1 MQLGGETSVCP
12 CTELG
17 INGTVMSEINRDQT
31 TWPGSILRDP
41 RPRELLGG
49 STTRS
54 QPHSTPHPMNEQF
67 ELIATTAFGLEAV
80 VKRELAALG
89 YEARIGDPGRIH
101 FSGDLSAI
109 CRANLWLR
117 SADRVLV
124 SVASFEAA
132 DFDALF
138 ETTKSLPWAS
148 WIPKDGQFPVIGR
161 SLKSQLSSVPACQRA
176 VKKAIVESLLA
187 GHRVET
193 LPETGALYKVEI
205 ALLNDQATLTID
217 TTGPSLH
224 KRGYRLQAAEA
235 PLKETLAAAMIQLSF
250 WKQDRPF
257 LDPFCGSGTLPIEA
271 ALIGRNIAPG
281 IARSFPSDQW
291 PQFENEQWREA
302 RQETKDLMLPPFEER
317 LVGTDIDQGALY
329 AARQNAERAGVSEQ
343 VHFQRRAFDA
353 LASQRKYGCLITNPP
368 YGERLGEQWEWREL
382 YESIPE
388 VLRSLPT
395 WSHYIITSYPDFE
408 TLIQRPAD
416 RRRKLYNGRIE
427 CTYFQFYGPRPNAG
441 RDATQSPES
450 ETNHNEIPA
459 EVQKPRS
466 VRPPVK
472 PVFGGITDKG
482 REQAELFRSRL
493 KKRAR
498 HLRRWPTKQGITCF
512 RIYERDIPEIPLIV
526 DRYEDHLHIA
536 EYERPHDRDL
546 GQHADWLD
554 LMVQTAGESLDV
566 PADKIF
572 FKRRERQ
579 RGTKQHEHLAGR
591 QYEIKVHEG
600 GLQFIVNLSDYVDT
614 GLFLDHRITRTMVRE
629 EAAGANFLNLFAYT
643 GAFTVYA
650 ASGGAARTTTVDWNR
665 SYLEWAQRN
674 MVANGFD
681 GPEHR
686 YLRSDARG
694 FLRDPAA
701 NDKYT
706 LAVVDPPTFSNS
718 KRTEED
724 WDVQRDHVE
733 LLNGVMRQMSPGG
746 VIYFS
751 TNFRRFKLDEASFSE
766 LEVREIS
773 RKTVPED
780 FRNQRIHRCW
790 RMVCPD

>member
-1 MQLGGETSVCP
+1 MT
-12 CTELG
+12 
-17 INGTVMSEINRDQT
+17 DQFD
-31 TWPGSILRDP
+31 LV
-41 RPRELLGG
+41 
-49 STTRS
+49 
-54 QPHSTPHPMNEQF
+54 
-67 ELIATTAFGLEAV
+67 ATTAFGLEAV
-80 VKRELAALG
+80 VKRELAAFG

-101 FSGDLSAI
+101 FTGDLSAI

-117 SADRVLV
+117 AADRVLV
-124 SVASFEAA
+124 QVAKFEAA

-148 WIPKDGQFPVIGR
+148 WIPQDGQFPVIGR

-176 VKKAIVESLLA
+176 VKKAIAESLLA
-187 GHRVET
+187 AHAVET
-193 LPETGALYKVEI
+193 LPETGASYKVEI

-224 KRGYRLQAAEA
+224 KRGYRLQAGEA
-235 PLKETLAAAMIQLSF
+235 PLKETLAAALIQLSF
-250 WKQDRPF
+250 WNPERPF

-281 IARSFPSDQW
+281 IARSFPAEGW
-291 PQFENEQWREA
+291 PQFEDRLWSEA
-302 RQETKDLMLPPFEER
+302 RQEAQDLVLPPFEER
-317 LVGTDIDQGALY
+317 LLGTDIDQGALY
-329 AARQNAERAGVSEQ
+329 AARQNAERAGVAEQ
-343 VHFQRRAFDA
+343 IHFQRRAFDA
-353 LASQRKYGCLITNPP
+353 LASQRKYGCLVTNPP

-382 YESIPE
+382 YQSIPV
-388 VLRSLPT
+388 VLRTLPT
-395 WSHYIITSYPDFE
+395 WSHFIITSYPDFE
-408 TLIQRPAD
+408 SLIQRPAD

-427 CTYFQFYGPRPNAG
+427 CTYYQFHGPRPHAA
-441 RDATQSPES
+441 RELVPSPETS
-450 ETNHNEIPA
+450 ADEAEAPA
-459 EVQKPRS
+459 EVSVPRPR
-466 VRPPVK
+466 RPAPT
-472 PVFGGITDKG
+472 PVFGGITEKG

-536 EYERPHDRDL
+536 EYERPHERDL

-554 LMVQTAGESLDV
+554 LMVQAAGEALDV
-566 PADKIF
+566 PADKVF

-579 RGTKQHEHLAGR
+579 RGTKQHEHLAGQ
-591 QYEIKVHEG
+591 QYEIKVNEG

-614 GLFLDHRITRTMVRE
+614 GLFLDHRITRSMLRE
-629 EAAGANFLNLFAYT
+629 EAAGTNFLNLFAYT

-665 SYLEWAQRN
+665 SYLDWAKRN
-674 MVANGFD
+674 LAANGFD

-686 YLRSDARG
+686 FLRNDARG
-694 FLRDPAA
+694 FLRDPGL
-701 NDKYT
+701 NEQYD
-706 LAVVDPPTFSNS
+706 LAFVDPPTFSNS

-724 WDVQRDHVE
+724 WDVQRDYLE
-733 LLNGVMRQMSPGG
+733 LLTGVTRRMTPGG
-746 VIYFS
+746 IIYFS
-751 TNFRRFKLDEASFSE
+751 TNFRRFKFDEASLPVAE
-766 LEVREIS
+766 IREIS
-773 RKTVPED
+773 KHTVPED

-790 RMVCPD
+790 RIVCDG